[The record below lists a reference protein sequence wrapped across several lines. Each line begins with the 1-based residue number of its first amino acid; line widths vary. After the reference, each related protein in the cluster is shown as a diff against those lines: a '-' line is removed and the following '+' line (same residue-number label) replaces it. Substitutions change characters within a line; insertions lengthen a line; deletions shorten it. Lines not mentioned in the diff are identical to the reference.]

1 VNRFKK
7 LPSPAMIVAC
17 LAMIAA
23 IGGTAY
29 AASKINGKDIKSNS
43 VTGKQIDEKT
53 VKNVASAKKA
63 KTAKTATMADTAT
76 NATTADSAKDADA
89 VGGQDPEDLK
99 VRWLLLNE
107 QGQIE
112 DQSGGFTVLDAYDTN
127 ANAYI
132 DAGESLVGK
141 GLTATIAIQNQIDLD
156 PATMGV
162 QGNFAGEASVTRCQI
177 TGVVECAPPSAKNE
191 NALVV
196 SPRNSD
202 GTAAATP
209 SAGSGPGTSTKRVYV
224 QITE

>member
-1 VNRFKK
+1 MNRFKK

-107 QGQIE
+107 QG
-112 DQSGGFTVLDAYDTN
+112 L
-127 ANAYI
+127 
-132 DAGESLVGK
+132 SL
-141 GLTATIAIQNQIDLD
+141 IHI
-156 PATMGV
+156 
-162 QGNFAGEASVTRCQI
+162 
-177 TGVVECAPPSAKNE
+177 
-191 NALVV
+191 
-196 SPRNSD
+196 
-202 GTAAATP
+202 
-209 SAGSGPGTSTKRVYV
+209 
-224 QITE
+224 